1 MTSAIFRYLT
11 DETKKV
17 KKSYVYVLSYDFF
30 AENVK
35 RFYEDRKGILGRVS
49 RKGILGRVRVN
60 K

>member
-1 MTSAIFRYLT
+1 MTSSIFRYLA

-30 AENVK
+30 FENVK
-35 RFYEDRKGILGRVS
+35 RFYEDRKGILGRV
-49 RKGILGRVRVN
+49 RVN

>member
-17 KKSYVYVLSYDFF
+17 KKSYVLSYDFF
-30 AENVK
+30 VENVK
-35 RFYEDRKGILGRVS
+35 RFCEDRKGILGRVS

>member
-17 KKSYVYVLSYDFF
+17 KKSYVYVLSYNFF
-30 AENVK
+30 VENVE
-35 RFYEDRKGILGRVS
+35 RFYEDRKGILGRV
-49 RKGILGRVRVN
+49 RVN